1 MSRKLP
7 RSFYNRSTLQ
17 VARELLGK
25 TICYRSPQGELSARI
40 VEVEAYIGEDDPACH
55 AAPGRTRRNE
65 IMYGKPGFSYIYFI
79 YGMYYC
85 FNIVTERKGY
95 PAAVLLRAAEP
106 GQGLEIMRENSPHC
120 RIQSILSGPGKF
132 CRAFG
137 LTTRQSGVDL
147 TGAELLLKEDGAEVG
162 KIATTHRI
170 GIRKGADLP
179 YRFYL
184 ANSVAISAHR
194 KPPHSSP
201 DGQADF

>member
-1 MSRKLP
+1 MSRKLS
-7 RSFYNRSTLQ
+7 RSFYDRPTLQ

-25 TICYRSPQGELSARI
+25 IICYRSAGGELSARI
-40 VEVEAYIGEDDPACH
+40 VEVEAYVGEDDPACH
-55 AAPGRTRRNE
+55 AAPGPTKRNQ

-106 GQGLEIMRENSPHC
+106 CDGIDVMKENSPRC
-120 RIQSILSGPGKF
+120 RTSTILTGPGKF

-137 LTTRQSGVDL
+137 LTARESGIDL
-147 TGAELLLKEDGAEVG
+147 TGSVIFLRDDGFKPGE
-162 KIATTHRI
+162 IATSSRI
-170 GIRKGADLP
+170 GIRKGADLL

-184 ANSVAISAHR
+184 ADSGAVSAHR
-194 KPPHSSP
+194 K
-201 DGQADF
+201 AKRL